1 MKKFLKWFIFILV
14 ISGWIAFGIVYGI
27 FKKEKAELNA
37 RITQLQSEITSYK
50 YLMKDIEKS
59 KEEIENIVSTLGDL
73 KIKLEKLQK
82 KMEKGEKK

>member
-1 MKKFLKWFIFILV
+1 MKKFLKWFIFIFA

-27 FKKEKAELNA
+27 LKKQENELNG
-37 RITQLQSEITSYK
+37 RIMQLQSEIDSYK

-59 KEEIENIVSTLGDL
+59 KEEIENIVSTLEDL

-82 KMEKGEKK
+82 KTKKGE